1 MNRLRAGIALLFL
14 AAFGLA
20 APSGSAFANTAAN
33 TQIVNSAKLTYA
45 GGSAAASVVVSV
57 ALVPSTPNVSIT
69 YGTANYTAP
78 NTPPIGDTVTIT
90 ATANGPASYTVVP
103 SVGAT
108 SNIASSNPATVTTPN
123 PVVTVGATVTTGTS
137 GTTFVTVPAGIA
149 TGSGNPVNGI
159 GASSTIIFTVN
170 GNSYTRLVSSTTDN
184 GNGTFAINWTTAI
197 PAADVPL
204 AGILVAEQKAVQVNV
219 APGTVLA
226 PGTNITVAVSAK
238 VTTPGANDTT
248 VTTATPNTWITPSPN
263 VSLNKY
269 VRNVSNPVVGNAGAT
284 SFTINTV
291 TSTFYTGGVTGKPG
305 DTLEYVIVASNT
317 GATDLNSS
325 ALTDVVPTAYVNFV
339 TNPGPY
345 GGKEVFYID
354 PTNTSTVFTAAAAG
368 ANQASWVAG
377 NNPNLVVNV
386 GAGASNSA
394 PGSIP
399 AGKSVTVAYQVTI
412 K

>member
-1 MNRLRAGIALLFL
+1 MNRFRAGLALLIL
-14 AAFGLA
+14 AAFALVL
-20 APSGSAFANTAAN
+20 PSGRAYANVAAN

-45 GGSAAASVVVSV
+45 GGSAAATVVVSV

-69 YGTANYTAP
+69 YGNAAYTAP
-78 NTPPIGDTVTIT
+78 NTPVISDTVTIT
-90 ATANGPASYTVVP
+90 ATANGPASY
-103 SVGAT
+103 SVTPAVGTTA
-108 SNIASSNPATVTTPN
+108 NVLGSNPATVNAPT
-123 PVVTVGATVTTGTS
+123 PVVTIGATVTTGTS

-149 TGSGNPVNGI
+149 AGSGSAVNGI
-159 GASSTIIFTVN
+159 GPASTIIFTVN
-170 GNSYTRLVSSTTDN
+170 GNSYTRSGLTTTDN
-184 GNGTFAINWTTAI
+184 GNGTFTISWATPI

-204 AGILVAEQKAVQVNV
+204 AGVLIAEQKTVAVNV

-226 PGTNITVAVSAK
+226 PGSNMTVAVSAT
-238 VTTPGANDTT
+238 VSTPGAPSATA
-248 VTTATPNTWITPSPN
+248 TTASPNTWTTPSPN
-263 VSLNKY
+263 VSLTKY
-269 VRNVSNPVVGNAGAT
+269 VRNTSTPVVGSAGAT

-325 ALTDVVPTAYVNFV
+325 ALSDLVPTAYVNFV
-339 TNPGPY
+339 TSPGPY

-354 PTNTSTVFTAAAAG
+354 PANATTVFTAAAVG
-368 ANQASWVAG
+368 ANQASWVSG

-386 GAGASNSA
+386 GTGASNST
-394 PGSIP
+394 PGTIP
-399 AGKSVTVAYQVTI
+399 AGKSVTIAYQVTI

>member
-1 MNRLRAGIALLFL
+1 MNRFRAGFVLLIL
-14 AAFGLA
+14 AAFALVL
-20 APSGSAFANTAAN
+20 PSGRALANVAAN

-45 GGSAAASVVVSV
+45 GGSAAATVVVSV

-69 YGTANYTAP
+69 YGNAAYTAP
-78 NTPPIGDTVTIT
+78 NTPVISDTVTIT
-90 ATANGPASYTVVP
+90 ATANGPASYSVAP
-103 SVGAT
+103 AVGAT
-108 SNIASSNPATVTTPN
+108 ANVAGANPASVNAPT
-123 PVVTVGATVTTGTS
+123 PVVSIGASVTTGTS

-149 TGSGNPVNGI
+149 SGSGSAVNGI
-159 GASSTIIFTVN
+159 GPASTIIFTVN
-170 GNSYTRLVSSTTDN
+170 GNSYTRSGLTTTDN
-184 GNGTFAINWTTAI
+184 GNGTFSIAWATPI

-204 AGILVAEQKAVQVNV
+204 AGVLIAEQKTVAVNV

-226 PGTNITVAVSAK
+226 AGSNITVAVSAT
-238 VTTPGANDTT
+238 VSTPGAPNATA
-248 VTTATPNTWITPSPN
+248 TTASPNTWTTPSPN
-263 VSLNKY
+263 VSLTKY
-269 VRNVSNPVVGNAGAT
+269 VRNTSTPVVGSAGAT

-325 ALTDVVPTAYVNFV
+325 ALSDLVPTAYVNFV
-339 TNPGPY
+339 TSPGPY

-354 PTNTSTVFTAAAAG
+354 PASATTVFTAAAVG

-386 GAGASNSA
+386 GTGASNSA
-394 PGSIP
+394 PGTIP
-399 AGKSVTVAYQVTI
+399 AGKSVTIAYQVTI